1 MTDDPKD
8 RSELETGDDPLAA
21 DLAAADPGP
30 VDPELDPEVGPADP
44 DADLEAGSEVS
55 SDPTALNLDAVAGSS
70 DREAGGEAAE
80 DLNASELE
88 AAASAAESEVES
100 DEARATLDAE
110 IADAEVG
117 DGSIE
122 ADETEAAIEAPPLLA
137 PGAGALERPV
147 ARSGPRA
154 SRGPKPART
163 IFAVDPALRIKDPV
177 SAAFVVGTV
186 LVFVLILANALAF
199 GHGGAFHPL
208 ATPTPIATEA
218 PSAVPSEGPS
228 SSPGAS
234 GSPAASPTIAPS
246 ASPSVAPSPA
256 AS

>member
-8 RSELETGDDPLAA
+8 RRELEIGDDPLAA
-21 DLAAADPGP
+21 DSAMGKS
-30 VDPELDPEVGPADP
+30 
-44 DADLEAGSEVS
+44 DL
-55 SDPTALNLDAVAGSS
+55 
-70 DREAGGEAAE
+70 EAGGEAAG

-110 IADAEVG
+110 IAEAEVD

-122 ADETEAAIEAPPLLA
+122 GDQTEAAIEALPVLA

-147 ARSGPRA
+147 ARPGARA
-154 SRGPKPART
+154 PRGPKPART
-163 IFAVDPALRIKDPV
+163 VFAVDPSLRIMDSV

-208 ATPTPIATEA
+208 ATPTPIETLAPTEV
-218 PSAVPSEGPS
+218 PSAGP
-228 SSPGAS
+228 S
-234 GSPAASPTIAPS
+234 GSPAASPSIGPS

>member
-8 RSELETGDDPLAA
+8 RPELEVGDDPLAA
-21 DLAAADPGP
+21 DPAAADPGP
-30 VDPELDPEVGPADP
+30 AHPEEDRGADPADREADSAADSEAAALDLDPAMGKS
-44 DADLEAGSEVS
+44 DL
-55 SDPTALNLDAVAGSS
+55 
-70 DREAGGEAAE
+70 EAGGEAAG

-100 DEARATLDAE
+100 DEARAAFDAE
-110 IADAEVG
+110 IADAEV
-117 DGSIE
+117 DDEWIE
-122 ADETEAAIEAPPLLA
+122 GDETETAIEALPVLA
-137 PGAGALERPV
+137 PGAGALERRV
-147 ARSGPRA
+147 ARPGARA
-154 SRGPKPART
+154 PRGPKPART
-163 IFAVDPALRIKDPV
+163 VFAVDPALRIKDSV

-208 ATPTPIATEA
+208 ATPTPIETPA
-218 PSAVPSEGPS
+218 PTPSTGPS
-228 SSPGAS
+228 GSPGAS
-234 GSPAASPTIAPS
+234 GSPVASPSIAPS

>member
-8 RSELETGDDPLAA
+8 RPELEIGDDPLAA
-21 DLAAADPGP
+21 DLAGADTGP
-30 VDPELDPEVGPADP
+30 VDPELDPEAGPVDREAEP
-44 DADLEAGSEVS
+44 EATPLDLDS
-55 SDPTALNLDAVAGSS
+55 AVGSS

-100 DEARATLDAE
+100 DEAGATLDAE

-122 ADETEAAIEAPPLLA
+122 GDETETAIEAPPVLA
-137 PGAGALERPV
+137 PGAGSLERPV
-147 ARSGPRA
+147 ARPMTKPGPRA
-154 SRGPKPART
+154 ARGPKPART
-163 IFAVDPALRIKDPV
+163 VFAVDPALRIKDPV

-218 PSAVPSEGPS
+218 PTAVPSAGPS

-234 GSPAASPTIAPS
+234 GSPAASPSITPS
-246 ASPSVAPSPA
+246 ASPSVAPSPT